1 MTCSF
6 SRQRNSPT
14 IWWGC
19 FFILASA
26 LDVEILV
33 HDLLDGLVVVGD
45 VGVAVDGVLDDG
57 EWSEDRRNL
66 GVQRCVSVIF
76 FVVLVP

>member
-1 MTCSF
+1 M
-6 SRQRNSPT
+6 
-14 IWWGC
+14 
-19 FFILASA
+19 
-26 LDVEILV
+26 

-66 GVQRCVSVIF
+66 GVQRCVTVF
-76 FVVLVP
+76 LFVVLVP

>member
-1 MTCSF
+1 MGLF
-6 SRQRNSPT
+6 LYPK
-14 IWWGC
+14 
-19 FFILASA
+19 SA
-26 LDVEILV
+26 LDVEVLV

-66 GVQRCVSVIF
+66 GVQRCVSVFF
-76 FVVLVP
+76 FVLLVP

>member
-1 MTCSF
+1 MI
-6 SRQRNSPT
+6 RAPPDNRR
-14 IWWGC
+14 GC
-19 FFILASA
+19 RCILTSA
-26 LDVEILV
+26 LDIKILI

-57 EWSEDRRNL
+57 EWGEDRRNW
-66 GVQRCVSVIF
+66 GVQRCMSVFF

>member
-14 IWWGC
+14 KRWGC

-33 HDLLDGLVVVGD
+33 HDLLDGLVGVGD

-66 GVQRCVSVIF
+66 GVQRCVSVFF
-76 FVVLVP
+76 FVLLVP

>member
-1 MTCSF
+1 MYTRFLAYIGSF
-6 SRQRNSPT
+6 FR
-14 IWWGC
+14 W
-19 FFILASA
+19 ASA

-66 GVQRCVSVIF
+66 GVQRCVTVFF